1 MRDEMSSKVA
11 DRDLLDAL
19 TGSEIALVADAAT
32 LQSHSCQTAFVTAA
46 LLTARSGHT
55 VYLVAPDVPLVG
67 KQPPLS
73 KDSLMSALIDVGRDL
88 IPGIEFRTGPP
99 THAIDAAVLF
109 GAPSG
114 REARTLCSAPG
125 ARLGE
130 VGFRLL

>member
-73 KDSLMSALIDVGRDL
+73 KDWRGWISPAHEVNQWPSDGWPVGALAAADL
-88 IPGIEFRTGPP
+88 V
-99 THAIDAAVLF
+99 A
-109 GAPSG
+109 S
-114 REARTLCSAPG
+114 EAFKIAMRKLRRFA
-125 ARLGE
+125 
-130 VGFRLL
+130 